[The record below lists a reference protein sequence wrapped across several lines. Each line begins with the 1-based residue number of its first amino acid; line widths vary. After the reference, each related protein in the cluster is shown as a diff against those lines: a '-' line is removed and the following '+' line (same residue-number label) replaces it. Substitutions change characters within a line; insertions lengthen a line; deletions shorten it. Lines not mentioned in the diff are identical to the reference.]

1 MPWNPSPKNKKSAS
15 SQIGLQVC
23 VLPSSKTLSQMNA
36 NAFFESKPKD

>member
-23 VLPSSKTLSQMNA
+23 VLPSSKNPLA
-36 NAFFESKPKD
+36 DERKCIL